1 MKRLAFAL
9 ALLALVPAR
18 GAVAHGHDS
27 HCPSISTSCCDPP
40 TRWAHRH
47 DPRDAR
53 LAITSENGDATLI
66 LTDEVAAIQLSDR
79 ALHRV
84 YRQLRDDEEDDQDN
98 AFASAIRT
106 AVYSGVRVL
115 LNHSAECP
123 IRDLKDVEV
132 RDGRLHFTTEDG
144 GHIFESITFD
154 DDDVMNAFAE
164 RDARAFAREF
174 RRIKARTH

>member
-1 MKRLAFAL
+1 M
-9 ALLALVPAR
+9 
-18 GAVAHGHDS
+18 
-27 HCPSISTSCCDPP
+27 STSCCDRP

-53 LAITSENGDATLI
+53 LAITSEGGDATLI

-84 YRQLRDDEEDDQDN
+84 YRKLRDEQENDEDN

-106 AVYSGVRVL
+106 AVFSSVRVL

-123 IRDLKDVEV
+123 IRDIRDVEY
-132 RDGRLHFTTEDG
+132 RGGRLRFTSEDG
-144 GHIFESITFD
+144 ERIFKSIRFD
-154 DDDVMNAFAE
+154 DQDVMGGFGE
-164 RDARAFAREF
+164 QDAQAFAREF
-174 RRIKARTH
+174 RRIKDRTR